1 MVPNPLHRVQDTAA
15 TLEAEGDHAAV
26 LRVPLSR
33 GELKLRIDLS
43 GVADG
48 KLPVISTDAA
58 TEAMGELL
66 ALTAGGT
73 LPEVIDGTATARATW
88 SPDLVADHIGV
99 TSPDRTRRG
108 DAIADPEE
116 HAVPDALVGLAW
128 PAVFASIGAVEGLLD
143 LVHLDHR
150 IEMGARG
157 FEALARPRRS

>member
-1 MVPNPLHRVQDTAA
+1 M
-15 TLEAEGDHAAV
+15 
-26 LRVPLSR
+26 
-33 GELKLRIDLS
+33 
-43 GVADG
+43 
-48 KLPVISTDAA
+48 ISTDAA

-73 LPEVIDGTATARATW
+73 LPEVVDGTATVRATW

-116 HAVPDALVGLAW
+116 QAVPDALVGLAW

-150 IEMGARG
+150 IEMAAGG
-157 FEALARPRRS
+157 FETLARRRPRPS